1 MLKKALIILVFIT
14 TSSSFAQFY
23 KTYDWTEKPE
33 HHALS
38 ADELKASSIGVLKKN
53 VVEYYS
59 SSNSEPQ
66 VFETFHTI
74 TKVNDEK
81 GIGQH
86 NTVYIPMYNVKN
98 VVDIKARTISS
109 SGKITLLNKDNI
121 KEVNNVDEYGDFKIF
136 AIEGAEK
143 GSEIEVLYTVQLNYD
158 LFGSETLQSS
168 YPIQKAEFLYITEGF
183 NSKIKAYRTDKTFE
197 TIQVDGKKAE
207 QLIVKNIPAMV
218 EEEYSTPD
226 ANKIGVVYQCYPKG
240 QTITQD
246 MFWNNVVNNVGGQFF
261 PEKANALAVTDV
273 QTILK
278 DKNDATVFEK
288 ASHIDNFVKS
298 NFSIVKNNNE
308 ELTEINYILKNRSA
322 SDYGIMKA
330 YAHYLKAA
338 GIEYEIVIT
347 SNRFTYKFDP
357 DFFIPNMLRDFLI
370 YLPTEDK
377 YIAPDR
383 IEYRVGEAPFNI
395 LGNYGLFIK
404 ESYEYYFTKI
414 IQVDPDYSRVIRVT
428 DISFDDDFESATL
441 KQNQQYTG
449 HWAAT
454 HRAILSLSPEQS
466 IKEFKDYLTGSGIED
481 KVIVS
486 YEDENNDMNQT
497 EYNVPFIVKC
507 TTSSE
512 SLIEDAGDSYLFQI
526 GNVIGTQSELYQET
540 ERVNPIEMQ
549 YPNQYDYTITVEIP
563 EGYTVEGLSSLN
575 INERYVSKSNN
586 EVLAKF
592 ESSYELKNDAIIIT
606 IQEFYKT
613 HEFELSQYE
622 EFRNVINAASDFNKA
637 AILFKQKS

>member
-1 MLKKALIILVFIT
+1 MLKKALILFVCIT

-23 KTYDWTEKPE
+23 KTYNWTEKPE
-33 HHALS
+33 HHSLTAEE
-38 ADELKASSIGVLKKN
+38 AKESSIGILKKN

-98 VVDIKARTISS
+98 VIDIKARTISS
-109 SGKITLLNKDNI
+109 TGKVTLLNKDNI

-143 GSEIEVLYTVQLNYD
+143 GSEIEVLYTVELNYD

-168 YPIQKAEFLYITEGF
+168 YPIQKAEFLYITDGL

-218 EEEYSTPD
+218 EEEYATPD
-226 ANKIGVVYQCYPKG
+226 ANKITVVYQCYPKG
-240 QTITQD
+240 QTITQE

-261 PEKANALAVTDV
+261 PEKANALAVSDIS
-273 QTILK
+273 TILK
-278 DKNDATVFEK
+278 DKNEASVFEK

-298 NFSIVKNNNE
+298 NFSIVQNNNE

-322 SDYGIMKA
+322 SDYGILKA

-414 IQVDPDYSRVIRVT
+414 IQVDPDYSRVTRIT
-428 DISFDDDFESATL
+428 DISFNDDFESVTL

-481 KVIVS
+481 KVIIS

-497 EYNVPFIVKC
+497 EYNLPFIVKC

-592 ESSYELKNDAIIIT
+592 ESSYELKDDSIVIT

-613 HEFELSQYE
+613 NEFELSQYE

-637 AILFKQKS
+637 SILFKQK

>member
-1 MLKKALIILVFIT
+1 KKYNYRTYLMLKKALIILVFIT

-33 HHALS
+33 HHPLTVEEAK
-38 ADELKASSIGVLKKN
+38 ESSIGILKKN

-59 SSNSEPQ
+59 PMLATEPN
-66 VFETFHTI
+66 VYETFHTI

-81 GIGQH
+81 GISQH

-98 VVDIKARTISS
+98 VVDIKARTISA
-109 SGKITLLNKDNI
+109 SGNITLLNKDNI
-121 KEVNNVDEYGDFKIF
+121 KEVKNVDEYGDFKIF

-143 GSEIEVLYTVQLNYD
+143 GSEIEVLYTVELNYD
-158 LFGSETLQSS
+158 LFGAETIQSS
-168 YPIQKAEFLYITEGF
+168 YPIQKAEFLYITDGL

-273 QTILK
+273 STILK
-278 DKNDATVFEK
+278 DKNEATVFEK

-298 NFSIVKNNNE
+298 NFSIVQNNNE

-322 SDYGIMKA
+322 SDDGILKV

-428 DISFDDDFESATL
+428 DISFNDDFESVTL

-466 IKEFKDYLTGSGIED
+466 IKEFKDYLTGSGI
-481 KVIVS
+481 
-486 YEDENNDMNQT
+486 
-497 EYNVPFIVKC
+497 
-507 TTSSE
+507 
-512 SLIEDAGDSYLFQI
+512 
-526 GNVIGTQSELYQET
+526 
-540 ERVNPIEMQ
+540 
-549 YPNQYDYTITVEIP
+549 
-563 EGYTVEGLSSLN
+563 
-575 INERYVSKSNN
+575 
-586 EVLAKF
+586 
-592 ESSYELKNDAIIIT
+592 
-606 IQEFYKT
+606 
-613 HEFELSQYE
+613 
-622 EFRNVINAASDFNKA
+622 
-637 AILFKQKS
+637 